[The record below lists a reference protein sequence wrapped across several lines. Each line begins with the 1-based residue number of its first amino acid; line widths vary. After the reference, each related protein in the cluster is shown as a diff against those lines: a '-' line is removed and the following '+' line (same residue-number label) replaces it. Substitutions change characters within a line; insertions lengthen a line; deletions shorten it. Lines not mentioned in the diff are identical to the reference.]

1 MSDLDRLLQQVEELK
16 KLANR
21 PDDSW
26 MDNMSNEELQALG
39 KRVRKVA
46 DGLSGLQG
54 QLQRKTPSNPMKPL
68 IPRRGA
74 PQGAGSKAR
83 GAPQGAGSNKR
94 AGTSG
99 SLGSIVKRDQ
109 GSPPPAPQQ
118 ANEGIDL
125 SNPMQRANSVSLG
138 LRSSCP
144 PGHSTIGN
152 WSVLTWKRSTSAL
165 ASGSAS
171 GSRLSC
177 G

>member
-54 QLQRKTPSNPMKPL
+54 QLQRQVPSNPMKPL
-68 IPRRGA
+68 IPTRGA
-74 PQGAGSKAR
+74 PQGAGSK
-83 GAPQGAGSNKR
+83 GR

-99 SLGSIVKRDQ
+99 SLGSMVKRDQ
-109 GSPPPAPQQ
+109 GSPAPAPQH

-125 SNPMQRANSVSLG
+125 SNPMQRRRHAPPREAPSVPHPG
-138 LRSSCP
+138 TPTRLRPAGETP
-144 PGHSTIGN
+144 PPS
-152 WSVLTWKRSTSAL
+152 KRGGRRPNL
-165 ASGSAS
+165 
-171 GSRLSC
+171 
-177 G
+177 

>member
-16 KLANR
+16 KLASR

-54 QLQRKTPSNPMKPL
+54 QLQRQVPSNPMKPL
-68 IPRRGA
+68 IPTRGA

-99 SLGSIVKRDQ
+99 SLGSMVKRDQ
-109 GSPPPAPQQ
+109 GPPAPAPRQ
-118 ANEGIDL
+118 ANEGTDL
-125 SNPMQRANSVSLG
+125 SNPMQRRRQAPPREAPSAAPRPQSPAPQRPAG
-138 LRSSCP
+138 ETPP
-144 PGHSTIGN
+144 PGKHGGRRPN
-152 WSVLTWKRSTSAL
+152 F
-165 ASGSAS
+165 
-171 GSRLSC
+171 
-177 G
+177 